1 MRKQTVLFLC
11 TGNSARSQMA
21 EALLRK
27 HAGDRFEALSAGLD
41 PLGVNPLTVRVMNE
55 IGIDMSGHFSKPVSE
70 YLGKVAVHA
79 TVFVCDRAESSCPT
93 IWPGALRRLS
103 WPFEDPAAAT
113 GSDEQRV
120 QKFREVRDQIEKRIL
135 EWLAEQDAGRG

>member
-41 PLGVNPLTVRVMNE
+41 PVGINPLTIQVMSE
-55 IGIDMSGHFSKPVSE
+55 IGIDMSGHRSKGVSE
-70 YLGKVAVHA
+70 YLGKVAVHV
-79 TVFVCDRAESSCPT
+79 TVFVCDRAEASCPT
-93 IWPGALRRLS
+93 IWPGALHRLS
-103 WPFEDPAAAT
+103 WPFEDPAACT
-113 GSDEQRV
+113 GSPEERLD
-120 QKFREVRDQIEKRIL
+120 KFRQIRDQIEGRVVA
-135 EWLAEQDAGRG
+135 WLSELGAAQT